1 MKANDSS
8 IKWRLILHVFFLIFV
23 IIEGNDSGYIQNK
36 PNSLG
41 PIEASHGM
49 EIAQLLLSLLH
60 TWGLDNDLDRV
71 CQVKLGLLRP
81 MVNTLFSLLIFMLS
95 IKFRNVYFAIL
106 LLAK

>member
-1 MKANDSS
+1 M
-8 IKWRLILHVFFLIFV
+8 FV
-23 IIEGNDSGYIQNK
+23 ILEGNDSNYVANK

-60 TWGLDNDLDRV
+60 SWGLDNDLDRV

-81 MVNTLFSLLIFMLS
+81 MVRKHQFYDFI
-95 IKFRNVYFAIL
+95 
-106 LLAK
+106 

>member
-1 MKANDSS
+1 M
-8 IKWRLILHVFFLIFV
+8 FV
-23 IIEGNDSGYIQNK
+23 ILEGDDSNSVLNK

-41 PIEASHGM
+41 PLEASHGM

-81 MVNTLFSLLIFMLS
+81 MVRNILFL
-95 IKFRNVYFAIL
+95 YFTYRI
-106 LLAK
+106 

>member
-1 MKANDSS
+1 MP
-8 IKWRLILHVFFLIFV
+8 
-23 IIEGNDSGYIQNK
+23 NK

-60 TWGLDNDLDRV
+60 TWGLDHDLDRV

-81 MVNTLFSLLIFMLS
+81 MVRLYFFDIF
-95 IKFRNVYFAIL
+95 F
-106 LLAK
+106 

>member
-1 MKANDSS
+1 M
-8 IKWRLILHVFFLIFV
+8 L
-23 IIEGNDSGYIQNK
+23 NK

-41 PIEASHGM
+41 PLEASHGM

-81 MVNTLFSLLIFMLS
+81 MVRFKFTLSYKLKIKHIHHILIVS
-95 IKFRNVYFAIL
+95 N
-106 LLAK
+106 